1 MVFWFIHVISAEFEY
16 YIGTNQYT
24 TIVNGLKPL
33 EYVKV
38 QDLPPNI
45 VHLFVNNPYTSASE
59 QWTLDDIKQ
68 RLPEELCEMLY
79 HYQRQGVLYAVNK
92 GGKVLIGDEM
102 GLGKTIQGTL
112 FFLVYF
118 KLT

>member
-1 MVFWFIHVISAEFEY
+1 M
-16 YIGTNQYT
+16 
-24 TIVNGLKPL
+24 NGLKQQ

-45 VHLFVNNPYTSASE
+45 VHLFINKANSAASE

-68 RLPEELCEMLY
+68 RLPEELWESLY
-79 HYQRQGVLYAVNK
+79 QYQRQGVLYAVNK

-102 GLGKTIQGTL
+102 GLGKTIQGTCSNNR
-112 FFLVYF
+112 
-118 KLT
+118 KLLYTNVTSLQQRQ